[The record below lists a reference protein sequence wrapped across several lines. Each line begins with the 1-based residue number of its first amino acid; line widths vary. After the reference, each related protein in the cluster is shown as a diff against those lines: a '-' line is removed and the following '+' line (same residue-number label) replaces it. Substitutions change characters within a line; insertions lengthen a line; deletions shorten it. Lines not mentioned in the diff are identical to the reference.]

1 MLGLTSN
8 RRSEPS
14 GPIPVAVDYRPP
26 MYERML
32 GYTGYHGIM
41 SNPQTAKRI
50 TDDDRNLT
58 NAIYISHI
66 AGAGW

>member
-1 MLGLTSN
+1 MGA
-8 RRSEPS
+8 P
-14 GPIPVAVDYRPP
+14 AVHADGH
-26 MYERML
+26 ERML
-32 GYTGYHGIM
+32 ERVTLATRYTGYHGIM
-41 SNPQTAKRI
+41 SKSQTAKRI